1 MTVSASPPV
10 NASPGLRAPP
20 NRLLLGAGFMLL
32 SALLFGIGNSAVRW
46 ASTVMDPLEVVF
58 FRNLFSLL
66 WMLPWALT
74 AGAPACR
81 SVLAER
87 RLRPYVTRA
96 VTSLC
101 AMAAWF
107 YAIAHIPLAT
117 ATSVSFAIPLFVTA
131 GAALLLGERVR
142 LRRWAAVCAGFAGVV
157 IVLRPGAAPVDLAFL
172 ALFVHC
178 LAAAVTVLQMR
189 MLSRRDSAPV
199 IVTFL
204 GLLVTPMALV
214 PALFVWTW
222 PSWSVLGAL
231 ALLGGLLTAG
241 QLAMTKALS
250 LAESSAMMPY
260 DYARLP
266 FTALVAWL
274 AFGQT
279 MDLWGWVGALVI
291 AGSALYTMHRDAADG
306 RKAASKA
313 ARAAAG

>member
-1 MTVSASPPV
+1 MDAG
-10 NASPGLRAPP
+10 PGLRAPA

-46 ASTVMDPLEVVF
+46 DSTVLDPLEVVF

-81 SVLAER
+81 SVLVER
-87 RLRPYVTRA
+87 RLRPYLTRA
-96 VTSLC
+96 ATTLT
-101 AMAAWF
+101 AMVGWF
-107 YAIAHIPLAT
+107 YALAHIPLPTAT
-117 ATSVSFAIPLFVTA
+117 AVSFAIPLFVTA
-131 GAALLLGERVR
+131 GAALVLGERVR
-142 LRRWAAVCAGFAGVV
+142 LRRWAAVFAGFAGVV
-157 IVLRPGAAPVDLAFL
+157 IVLRPGATPVDLAFL

-178 LAAAVTVLQMR
+178 VAAAAAILQMR
-189 MLSRRDSAPV
+189 ALSRRDSAPV

-231 ALLGGLLTAG
+231 AILGGLLTLG
-241 QLAMTKALS
+241 QLAMTKALA

-306 RKAASKA
+306 RKAAGKA
-313 ARAAAG
+313 ASKPAG

>member
-1 MTVSASPPV
+1 MDAAPR
-10 NASPGLRAPP
+10 LRAPS

-32 SALLFGIGNSAVRW
+32 SALLFGIGNTAVRW

-81 SVLAER
+81 AVLAER
-87 RLRPYVTRA
+87 RLGPYVTRA
-96 VTSLC
+96 LTTLC
-101 AMAAWF
+101 AMSAWF
-107 YAIAHIPLAT
+107 YAISQIPLPTAT
-117 ATSVSFAIPLFVTA
+117 AVSFAIPLFVAA
-131 GAALLLGERVR
+131 GAAVLLGERVR
-142 LRRWAAVCAGFAGVV
+142 PRRWAAVCAGLIGVI
-157 IVLRPGAAPVDLAFL
+157 IVLRPGAAPIDLAFL
-172 ALFVHC
+172 ALFIHC
-178 LAAAVTVLQMR
+178 VAAAGTVLQMR
-189 MLSRRDSAPV
+189 LLSRKDSSPV

-222 PSWSVLGAL
+222 PSLSTLGWL
-231 ALLGGLLTAG
+231 ALLGGILTLG

-266 FTALVAWL
+266 FTAIVAWIV
-274 AFGQT
+274 FGQT

-306 RKAASKA
+306 RKMAQSKPD
-313 ARAAAG
+313 

>member
-1 MTVSASPPV
+1 MNVTVSASSVDAGPC
-10 NASPGLRAPP
+10 LRAPS

-32 SALLFGIGNSAVRW
+32 SALLFGIGNTAVRW

-81 SVLAER
+81 AVLAER
-87 RLRPYVTRA
+87 RLGPYVTRA
-96 VTSLC
+96 LTTLC
-101 AMAAWF
+101 AMSGWF
-107 YAIAHIPLAT
+107 YAISQIPLPTAT
-117 ATSVSFAIPLFVTA
+117 AVSFAIPLFVAA

-142 LRRWAAVCAGFAGVV
+142 PRRWAAVCAGLIGVI
-157 IVLRPGAAPVDLAFL
+157 IVLRPGAAPIDLAFL

-178 LAAAVTVLQMR
+178 VAAAGTVLQMR
-189 MLSRRDSAPV
+189 LLSRKDSSPV

-222 PSWSVLGAL
+222 PSLTTLGWL
-231 ALLGGLLTAG
+231 ALLGGILTLG

-266 FTALVAWL
+266 FTAIVAWIV
-274 AFGQT
+274 FGQT

-306 RKAASKA
+306 RKMAQSKPN
-313 ARAAAG
+313 

>member
-1 MTVSASPPV
+1 MTVSASS
-10 NASPGLRAPP
+10 AMDTGSRLQAPT

-81 SVLAER
+81 AVLTER
-87 RLRPYVTRA
+87 RLGPYLTRA
-96 VTSLC
+96 LTTLC
-101 AMAAWF
+101 AMTAWF
-107 YAIAHIPLAT
+107 YSIAHIPLPTAT
-117 ATSVSFAIPLFVTA
+117 AVSFAIPLFVAA
-131 GAALLLGERVR
+131 GAALILGEKVR
-142 LRRWAAVCAGFAGVV
+142 PRRWAAVCAGFAGVM
-157 IVLRPGAAPVDLAFL
+157 IVLRPGAAPLDLAFL
-172 ALFVHC
+172 ALFAHC
-178 LAAAVTVLQMR
+178 IAAAGTILQMR
-189 MLSRRDSAPV
+189 LLSRKDGTAV

-222 PSWSVLGAL
+222 PSWSVLGGL
-231 ALLGGLLTAG
+231 ALLGGLLTLG

-266 FTALVAWL
+266 FTAFVAWI

-291 AGSALYTMHRDAADG
+291 AGSALYTMHRDVADG
-306 RKAASKA
+306 RKAQAQ
-313 ARAAAG
+313 RA

>member
-1 MTVSASPPV
+1 MNVTVSASSMDAAPC
-10 NASPGLRAPP
+10 LRAPS

-32 SALLFGIGNSAVRW
+32 SALLLGIGNTAVRW

-81 SVLAER
+81 AVLAER
-87 RLRPYVTRA
+87 RLGPYVTRA
-96 VTSLC
+96 LTTLC
-101 AMAAWF
+101 AMSAWF
-107 YAIAHIPLAT
+107 YAISQIPLPTAT
-117 ATSVSFAIPLFVTA
+117 AVSFAIPLFVAA

-142 LRRWAAVCAGFAGVV
+142 PRRWAAVCAGLIGVI

-178 LAAAVTVLQMR
+178 VAAAGTVLQMR
-189 MLSRRDSAPV
+189 LLSRKDSSPV

-222 PSWSVLGAL
+222 PSWSILGWL
-231 ALLGGLLTAG
+231 ALLGGVLTLG

-266 FTALVAWL
+266 FTAFVAWIV
-274 AFGQT
+274 FGQT
-279 MDLWGWVGALVI
+279 MDLWGWAGALVI

-306 RKAASKA
+306 RKMARSKQN
-313 ARAAAG
+313 

>member
-1 MTVSASPPV
+1 MTVTVSASSMDAGPR
-10 NASPGLRAPP
+10 LRAPS

-32 SALLFGIGNSAVRW
+32 SALLFGIGNTAVRW

-81 SVLAER
+81 AVLKER
-87 RLRPYVTRA
+87 RLGPYVTRA
-96 VTSLC
+96 LTTLC
-101 AMAAWF
+101 AMSAWF
-107 YAIAHIPLAT
+107 YAISQIPLPTAT
-117 ATSVSFAIPLFVTA
+117 AVSFAIPLFVAA

-142 LRRWAAVCAGFAGVV
+142 PRRWAAVCAGLIGVI
-157 IVLRPGAAPVDLAFL
+157 IVLRPGAAPIDLAFL

-178 LAAAVTVLQMR
+178 VAAAGTVLQMR
-189 MLSRRDSAPV
+189 LLSRKDSSSV

-222 PSWSVLGAL
+222 PSLGTLGWL
-231 ALLGGLLTAG
+231 ALLGGILTLG

-266 FTALVAWL
+266 FTAIVAWIV
-274 AFGQT
+274 FGQT

-306 RKAASKA
+306 RKMARSKPD
-313 ARAAAG
+313 

>member
-1 MTVSASPPV
+1 MDAAPR
-10 NASPGLRAPP
+10 LRAPS

-32 SALLFGIGNSAVRW
+32 SALLFGIGNTAVRW

-81 SVLAER
+81 AVLAER
-87 RLRPYVTRA
+87 RLGPYVTRA
-96 VTSLC
+96 LTTLC
-101 AMAAWF
+101 AMSAWF
-107 YAIAHIPLAT
+107 YAISQIPLPTAT
-117 ATSVSFAIPLFVTA
+117 AVSFAIPLFVAA

-142 LRRWAAVCAGFAGVV
+142 PRRWAAVCAGLIGVI
-157 IVLRPGAAPVDLAFL
+157 IVLRPGAAPIDLAFL

-178 LAAAVTVLQMR
+178 VAAAGTVLQMR
-189 MLSRRDSAPV
+189 LLSRKDSSPV

-222 PSWSVLGAL
+222 PSLSTLGWL
-231 ALLGGLLTAG
+231 ALLGGVLTLG

-266 FTALVAWL
+266 FTAIVAWIV
-274 AFGQT
+274 FGQT

-306 RKAASKA
+306 RKMAQSKPN
-313 ARAAAG
+313 

>member
-1 MTVSASPPV
+1 MTVSASSMDAAPR
-10 NASPGLRAPP
+10 LRRPS

-32 SALLFGIGNSAVRW
+32 SALLFGIGNTAVRW

-81 SVLAER
+81 AVLAER
-87 RLRPYVTRA
+87 RLGPYVTRA
-96 VTSLC
+96 LTSLC
-101 AMAAWF
+101 AMSAWF
-107 YAIAHIPLAT
+107 YAISQIPLPTAT
-117 ATSVSFAIPLFVTA
+117 AVSFAIPLFVAA
-131 GAALLLGERVR
+131 GAAVLLGERVR
-142 LRRWAAVCAGFAGVV
+142 LRRWAAVCAGLIGVI
-157 IVLRPGAAPVDLAFL
+157 IVLRPGAAPIDLAFL
-172 ALFVHC
+172 ALVVHC
-178 LAAAVTVLQMR
+178 VAAAGTVLQMR
-189 MLSRRDSAPV
+189 LLSRKDSSPV

-222 PSWSVLGAL
+222 PSLGTLGWL
-231 ALLGGLLTAG
+231 ALLGGILTLG

-266 FTALVAWL
+266 FTAIVAWIV
-274 AFGQT
+274 FGQT

-291 AGSALYTMHRDAADG
+291 ASSALYTMHRDAADG
-306 RKAASKA
+306 RKMPQSKPN
-313 ARAAAG
+313 

>member
-1 MTVSASPPV
+1 MTVSASSLDAGSRLRPP
-10 NASPGLRAPP
+10 A

-32 SALLFGIGNSAVRW
+32 SALLFGIGNTTVHW

-81 SVLAER
+81 AVLAER
-87 RLRPYVTRA
+87 RLGPYVTRA
-96 VTSLC
+96 LTTLC
-101 AMAAWF
+101 AMSAWF
-107 YAIAHIPLAT
+107 YAIAHIPLPTAT
-117 ATSVSFAIPLFVTA
+117 AVSFAIPLFVAA
-131 GAALLLGERVR
+131 GATLFLGERVR
-142 LRRWAAVCAGFAGVV
+142 LRRWAAVFAGFAGVM
-157 IVLRPGAAPVDLAFL
+157 IVLRPGSTPVDPAFL

-178 LAAAVTVLQMR
+178 VAAAGTILQMR
-189 MLSRRDSAPV
+189 LLSRKDSAPV

-222 PSWSVLGAL
+222 PSWSVLGGL
-231 ALLGGLLTAG
+231 ALLGGLLTLG
-241 QLAMTKALS
+241 QLAMTKSLS

-266 FTALVAWL
+266 FTALVAWIV
-274 AFGQT
+274 FGQT
-279 MDLWGWVGALVI
+279 MDVWGWVGALVI

-306 RKAASKA
+306 RRTAQAQ
-313 ARAAAG
+313 RA

>member
-1 MTVSASPPV
+1 MTVSASSMDAAPR
-10 NASPGLRAPP
+10 LRAPS

-32 SALLFGIGNSAVRW
+32 SALLFGIGNTAVRW

-81 SVLAER
+81 AVLAER
-87 RLRPYVTRA
+87 RLGPYVTRA
-96 VTSLC
+96 LTTLC
-101 AMAAWF
+101 AMSAWF
-107 YAIAHIPLAT
+107 YAISQIPLPTAT
-117 ATSVSFAIPLFVTA
+117 AVSFAIPLFVAA

-142 LRRWAAVCAGFAGVV
+142 PRRWAAVCAGLIGVI
-157 IVLRPGAAPVDLAFL
+157 IVLRPGAAPIDLAFL

-178 LAAAVTVLQMR
+178 VAAAGTVLQMR
-189 MLSRRDSAPV
+189 LLSRKDSSPV

-222 PSWSVLGAL
+222 PSLSTLGWL
-231 ALLGGLLTAG
+231 ALLGGVLTLG

-266 FTALVAWL
+266 FTAIVAWIV
-274 AFGQT
+274 FGQT

-306 RKAASKA
+306 RKMAQSKPN
-313 ARAAAG
+313 

>member
-1 MTVSASPPV
+1 MNVTVSASSVDAGPR
-10 NASPGLRAPP
+10 LRAPS

-32 SALLFGIGNSAVRW
+32 SALLFGIGNTAVRW

-74 AGAPACR
+74 VGAPPCR
-81 SVLAER
+81 AVLAER
-87 RLRPYVTRA
+87 RLGPYVTRA
-96 VTSLC
+96 LTTLC
-101 AMAAWF
+101 AMSAWF
-107 YAIAHIPLAT
+107 YAISQIPLPTAT
-117 ATSVSFAIPLFVTA
+117 AVSFAIPLFVAA
-131 GAALLLGERVR
+131 GAAVFLRERVR
-142 LRRWAAVCAGFAGVV
+142 PRRWAAVCAGMIGVI

-178 LAAAVTVLQMR
+178 VAAAGTVLQMR
-189 MLSRRDSAPV
+189 LLSRKDSSPV

-204 GLLVTPMALV
+204 GLLVTPMALI

-222 PSWSVLGAL
+222 PSWSTLGWLVVLG
-231 ALLGGLLTAG
+231 GVLTLG

-266 FTALVAWL
+266 FTAIVAWVV
-274 AFGQT
+274 FGQT
-279 MDLWGWVGALVI
+279 LDLWGWVGAMVI
-291 AGSALYTMHRDAADG
+291 AGSALYTMHRDATDG
-306 RKAASKA
+306 RKMARSKSD
-313 ARAAAG
+313 

>member
-1 MTVSASPPV
+1 MTVSASSMDAAPR
-10 NASPGLRAPP
+10 LRAPS

-32 SALLFGIGNSAVRW
+32 SALLFGIGNTAARW

-81 SVLAER
+81 AVLAER
-87 RLRPYVTRA
+87 RLGPYVTRA
-96 VTSLC
+96 LTTLC
-101 AMAAWF
+101 AMSAWF
-107 YAIAHIPLAT
+107 YAISQIALPTAT
-117 ATSVSFAIPLFVTA
+117 AVSFAIPLFVAA
-131 GAALLLGERVR
+131 GAAVLLGERVR
-142 LRRWAAVCAGFAGVV
+142 PRRWAAVCAGLIGVI
-157 IVLRPGAAPVDLAFL
+157 IVLRPGAAPIDLAFL

-178 LAAAVTVLQMR
+178 VAAAGTVLQMR
-189 MLSRRDSAPV
+189 LLSRKDSSPV

-222 PSWSVLGAL
+222 PSLSTLGWL
-231 ALLGGLLTAG
+231 ALLGGILTLG

-266 FTALVAWL
+266 FTAIVAWIV
-274 AFGQT
+274 FGQT

-306 RKAASKA
+306 RKMAQSKPD
-313 ARAAAG
+313 

>member
-1 MTVSASPPV
+1 MTVSASSMDAAPR
-10 NASPGLRAPP
+10 LRAPS

-32 SALLFGIGNSAVRW
+32 SALLFGIGNTAVRW

-81 SVLAER
+81 AVLAER
-87 RLRPYVTRA
+87 RLGPYVTRA
-96 VTSLC
+96 LTTLC
-101 AMAAWF
+101 AMSAWF
-107 YAIAHIPLAT
+107 YAISQIPLPTAT
-117 ATSVSFAIPLFVTA
+117 AVSFAIPLFVAA
-131 GAALLLGERVR
+131 GAAVLLGERVR
-142 LRRWAAVCAGFAGVV
+142 PRRWAAVCAGLIGVI
-157 IVLRPGAAPVDLAFL
+157 IVLRPGAAPIDLAFL
-172 ALFVHC
+172 ALFIHC
-178 LAAAVTVLQMR
+178 VAAAGTVLQMR
-189 MLSRRDSAPV
+189 LLSRKDSSPV

-222 PSWSVLGAL
+222 PSLSTLGWL
-231 ALLGGLLTAG
+231 ALLGGILTLG

-266 FTALVAWL
+266 FTAIVAWIV
-274 AFGQT
+274 FGQT

-306 RKAASKA
+306 RKMAQSKPD
-313 ARAAAG
+313 

>member
-1 MTVSASPPV
+1 MTVTVSASSMDAAPR
-10 NASPGLRAPP
+10 LRAPS

-32 SALLFGIGNSAVRW
+32 SALLFGIGNTAVRW

-81 SVLAER
+81 AVLAER
-87 RLRPYVTRA
+87 RLGPYVTRA
-96 VTSLC
+96 LTTLC
-101 AMAAWF
+101 AMSAWF
-107 YAIAHIPLAT
+107 YAISQIPLPTAT
-117 ATSVSFAIPLFVTA
+117 AVSFAIPLFVAA

-142 LRRWAAVCAGFAGVV
+142 PRRWAAVCAGLIGVI
-157 IVLRPGAAPVDLAFL
+157 IVLRPGAAPIDLAFL

-178 LAAAVTVLQMR
+178 VAAAGTVLQMR
-189 MLSRRDSAPV
+189 LLSRKDSSPV

-222 PSWSVLGAL
+222 PSLSTLGWL
-231 ALLGGLLTAG
+231 ALLGGVLTLG

-266 FTALVAWL
+266 FTAIVAWIV
-274 AFGQT
+274 FGQT

-306 RKAASKA
+306 RKMAQSKPN
-313 ARAAAG
+313 

>member
-1 MTVSASPPV
+1 MTVFASPPMGT
-10 NASPGLRAPP
+10 SPRLQVPT

-32 SALLFGIGNSAVRW
+32 SALLFGIGNAAVRW

-81 SVLAER
+81 AVLAER
-87 RLRPYVTRA
+87 RLLPYLTRA

-107 YAIAHIPLAT
+107 YAIAHLPLPTAT
-117 ATSVSFAIPLFVTA
+117 AVSFAIPLFVTA
-131 GAALLLGERVR
+131 GAALVLGERVR
-142 LRRWAAVCAGFAGVV
+142 LRRWAAVCAGFAGVL
-157 IVLRPGAAPVDLAFL
+157 IVLRPGGTPVDLAFT

-178 LAAAVTVLQMR
+178 VAAATTVLQMR
-189 MLSRRDSAPV
+189 ALSRRDGALV
-199 IVTFL
+199 VVTFL

-231 ALLGGLLTAG
+231 ALLGGLLTLG
-241 QLAMTKALS
+241 QLAMTRALA

-266 FTALVAWL
+266 FTAFVAWL
-274 AFGQT
+274 AFDQT
-279 MDLWGWVGALVI
+279 MDLWGWVGAAVI
-291 AGSALYTMHRDAADG
+291 AASALYTMHRDVADE
-306 RKAASKA
+306 RKAAALGSA
-313 ARAAAG
+313 QAD

>member
-1 MTVSASPPV
+1 MTVTSPMDAGPRMRV
-10 NASPGLRAPP
+10 PTNQ
-20 NRLLLGAGFMLL
+20 LLLGAGYMLL
-32 SALLFGIGNSAVRW
+32 SALLFGIGNTAVHW
-46 ASTVMDPLEVVF
+46 AATVMNPLEVVF

-74 AGAPACR
+74 VGAPACR
-81 SVLAER
+81 AVLAER
-87 RLRPYVTRA
+87 RLGPYVTRA
-96 VTSLC
+96 VTTLC
-101 AMAAWF
+101 AMTAWF
-107 YAIAHIPLAT
+107 YAISRISLPTAT
-117 ATSVSFAIPLFVTA
+117 AVSFAIPLFVAA
-131 GAALLLGERVR
+131 GAALVLRERVR
-142 LRRWAAVCAGFAGVV
+142 PRRWAAVCVGFAGVM

-178 LAAAVTVLQMR
+178 VAAAAAVLQMR
-189 MLSRRDSAPV
+189 LLSRRDSASV

-222 PSWSVLGAL
+222 PSWSVLGGL
-231 ALLGGLLTAG
+231 ALLGGLLTLG

-266 FTALVAWL
+266 FTAIVAWIT
-274 AFGQT
+274 FGQT
-279 MDLWGWVGALVI
+279 MDAWGWVGALVI

-306 RKAASKA
+306 RRMAQEQTR
-313 ARAAAG
+313 RA

>member
-1 MTVSASPPV
+1 MHAGPRP
-10 NASPGLRAPP
+10 RAPD

-32 SALLFGIGNSAVRW
+32 SALLFGVGNSAVRW
-46 ASTVMDPLEVVF
+46 ASTAMDPLEVVF

-81 SVLAER
+81 AVLAER
-87 RLRPYVTRA
+87 RLGPYVTRA
-96 VTSLC
+96 LTTLC
-101 AMAAWF
+101 AMSAWF
-107 YAIAHIPLAT
+107 YSIAHIPLPTAT
-117 ATSVSFAIPLFVTA
+117 AVSFAIPLFVVA
-131 GAALLLGERVR
+131 GAALVLGERVR
-142 LRRWAAVCAGFAGVV
+142 PRRWAAVCAGLAGVT
-157 IVLRPGAAPVDLAFL
+157 IVLRPGSVPIDLAFL
-172 ALFVHC
+172 ALIVHC
-178 LAAAVTVLQMR
+178 IAAAGTVLQMR
-189 MLSRRDSAPV
+189 LLSRRDSPPV

-222 PSWSVLGAL
+222 PDWSVLGGL
-231 ALLGGLLTAG
+231 ALLGGLLTLG

-250 LAESSAMMPY
+250 LADSSAMMPY

-266 FTALVAWL
+266 FTAIVAWI

-279 MDLWGWVGALVI
+279 MDPWGWAGALVI

-306 RKAASKA
+306 RKAAQA
-313 ARAAAG
+313 QRG